1 MSPEQQGPCWPPLG
15 CPAAPNGKKA
25 RHFPP
30 QGHTRGFVR
39 ELRDARLGWWGGEA
53 GESHSRHETCVFLRR
68 TVQNSNSNCR
78 PQPRGVLSHPRA
90 EGGGAGRHQVPG
102 QGGKRASCGSKAD
115 QHKGAFVNAAACP
128 PNPAQNHAWPF
139 FGLDRQFPQ
148 RLSDEKPN
156 RRWRCWLMR
165 YGHVRV

>member
-53 GESHSRHETCVFLRR
+53 GESHSTHETCVFRL
-68 TVQNSNSNCR
+68 VDFKNSNSNCR
-78 PQPRGVLSHPRA
+78 PSAAARQLTFASQGQES
-90 EGGGAGRHQVPG
+90 GATPG
-102 QGGKRASCGSKAD
+102 SRVVRRTRDLVSKVD
-115 QHKGAFVNAAACP
+115 QHAGAAVSAPSWAASA
-128 PNPAQNHAWPF
+128 AQN
-139 FGLDRQFPQ
+139 GL
-148 RLSDEKPN
+148 S
-156 RRWRCWLMR
+156 
-165 YGHVRV
+165 

>member
-53 GESHSRHETCVFLRR
+53 GESLSTHETCVFLGGAF
-68 TVQNSNSNCR
+68 QNSNSNCR
-78 PQPRGVLSHPRA
+78 PQPPDVTDIHGLRAGDWDDIRFQGSPDNARLVL
-90 EGGGAGRHQVPG
+90 E
-102 QGGKRASCGSKAD
+102 
-115 QHKGAFVNAAACP
+115 
-128 PNPAQNHAWPF
+128 
-139 FGLDRQFPQ
+139 
-148 RLSDEKPN
+148 
-156 RRWRCWLMR
+156 
-165 YGHVRV
+165 